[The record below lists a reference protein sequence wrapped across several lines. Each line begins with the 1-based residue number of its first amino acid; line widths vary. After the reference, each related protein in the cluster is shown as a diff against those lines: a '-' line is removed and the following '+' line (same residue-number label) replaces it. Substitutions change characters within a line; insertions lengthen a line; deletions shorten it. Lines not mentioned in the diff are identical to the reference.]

1 MAFALTSDIEE
12 TEVFA
17 CTKDFL
23 LENSTT
29 DIAEINDYTLKLS
42 KQVNTIIEKD
52 NKLIVLEENGLE
64 KEIVYEFK
72 KIIIAIKR
80 NEYSTDGKN
89 DLLCWHIR

>member
-1 MAFALTSDIEE
+1 MAFELTLDIEE

-72 KIIIAIKR
+72 
-80 NEYSTDGKN
+80 ST
-89 DLLCWHIR
+89 LLP